1 MLNEEDLLASPFDA
15 DNILAILARH
25 RDQRETIRRILDR
38 IGRLGGEARD
48 TGFKK
53 LLILAGL
60 RKLENAIRTEVKQM
74 PILDDIMNHDVIGP
88 AIRKGIKQGMKQG
101 VQQGELTILR
111 RMIDKRFGSL
121 PAWVDERLT
130 KLSSAELEELSVRFV
145 DAKNID
151 ELFSR

>member
-1 MLNEEDLLASPFDA
+1 
-15 DNILAILARH
+15 
-25 RDQRETIRRILDR
+25 
-38 IGRLGGEARD
+38 
-48 TGFKK
+48 